1 MGVLYMVWPVDEPM
15 REWLASHAIDA
26 PPSASRWPGKREIQ
40 AALKR
45 LHGFQVR
52 VTDNGPGARWDAFVE
67 HAAAAGLWTLLEAKP
82 RDGADD
88 ANEITFEKGNPA
100 LILALLRDLA
110 RVTGPLVLMS
120 DAGDD
125 PVVVE
130 ATVPFLQLVRRWCEV
145 DEGALS
151 WRLLVHSAAGAA
163 GD

>member
-1 MGVLYMVWPVDEPM
+1 MGVLYIVWPVDEPV

-26 PPSASRWPGKREIQ
+26 PPSASRWPSKREIQ
-40 AALKR
+40 VSLKR

-67 HAAAAGLWTLLEAKP
+67 HAGAAGLWTVLEAKP

-100 LILALLRDLA
+100 LILALLRDLS
-110 RVTGPLVLMS
+110 RVTVPLVLMS

-125 PVVVE
+125 PVIVSP
-130 ATVPFLQLVRRWCEV
+130 TIPFRQLVQPWCDV
-145 DEGALS
+145 DEKSAS
-151 WRLLVHSAAGAA
+151 WRLLVNGAAGAA
-163 GD
+163 DD